1 MVNDKKIPEDIINL
15 VIARLE
21 TIPRNV
27 KISVGSG
34 TVGGSYSITDLI
46 DRVRSQDEIGRNMVD
61 IQMAY
66 LRNLGNLPTREI
78 KDVTP
83 TH

>member
-1 MVNDKKIPEDIINL
+1 MTNDKKIPEEIINL

-21 TIPRNV
+21 TIPGNV

-34 TVGGSYSITDLI
+34 TVGGSYSIADLI

-66 LRNLGNLPTREI
+66 MRNLGNLPTREI

>member
-1 MVNDKKIPEDIINL
+1 MANDKKIPEDIINL

-21 TIPRNV
+21 TIPGNV
-27 KISVGSG
+27 KISVGLG
-34 TVGGSYSITDLI
+34 TVGGSYSIADLI
-46 DRVRSQDEIGRNMVD
+46 DRVRSQDEIGRNMID